1 MPRLVFRSIFGGRNG
16 SLRAEG
22 EEGSTSAGRV
32 RSSHVSADSSRSQ
45 RAKAPLSQKKKNG
58 RWSPPQPRPLS
69 LEERSSSHE
78 RPKSLTAS
86 GSWDE
91 CEPPCPQLLPPASLV
106 PDAQRYL
113 EGKSDQTAF
122 PRTEKRR
129 RSSRDII
136 KEAVARIF
144 EDKKKATSLNAANE
158 TSGRYPRR
166 RREKRRSGMTLD
178 VEEDVSGYGV
188 YKPQLKHRDNSS
200 THSKSSTLSKNGT
213 GGASETDSPPPAR
226 SSFSQRASGFLLK
239 SFKAVSATIRLNRK
253 FVPTYYLKNS
263 ESLPEPD
270 QILNRLGHSLDSKLE
285 QRRTKLVEQR
295 SLCVVWDLLPE
306 ETEPEEECPN
316 EEQCIRTRACD
327 NISIASMASE
337 STKYRRD
344 SLKDK
349 LPKWEDYIDA
359 TNHIYEDLQQGLC
372 KKPSPTKELEIEDD
386 VDLYG
391 GGCFLSQQEQ
401 QLQRM
406 SKWGRLTPTST
417 LITLP
422 ENIAVSDVAESPL
435 QTRLDSPYPRRCRG
449 FRSMPGSP
457 TPRSPAL
464 SNHLHSRVV
473 RSGRASPEIELHD
486 LRNIAHRRKGAA
498 GSPLTIKIPGCSPTL
513 PEVNTAPAGVTNTPP
528 SPIYAQPF
536 ATAQG
541 SAVVHTYSTPFKDIY
556 SLTPTLPSPTERPPS
571 PPVAAE
577 NGSSSPGQ
585 DNIFFGRDFRVD
597 SNPVLADMAPA
608 PQPQQ
613 DRHRD
618 SAYFSTDEST
628 EQPVVGDHFI
638 PVNITPQLPS
648 PSTQLLRQAI
658 EQSVTDSLNRLPE
671 LVASEV
677 NRQVRNCLK
686 NSTSE
691 IAAEVRKIS
700 KIVSGSMAGGLSASH
715 QFLQKSDSWA
725 HGSDDE
731 STPRYAKPKRPST
744 LDLALRGQKHTY
756 SYSCQ
761 DLLDEDIFPAR
772 CSTRTRRSSR
782 VTGTLSYADLDAM
795 EDQNSAM
802 TSMAIYDYT
811 TSMPAHLQHSD
822 HSFDVNSCV
831 PEVEVEGDIME
842 LPYKHHM
849 TLKEALTPLCRDLS
863 KSLYLRDELE
873 EERKARNMILKLN
886 VSLDQIDG
894 DVSDTSM
901 EWDYFDQQNGE
912 FWGGLP
918 RRCHLANKHTPIIIS
933 QVSAVRFKRA
943 MLNHVAIF
951 MLIIK
956 YFTI

>member
-1 MPRLVFRSIFGGRNG
+1 M
-16 SLRAEG
+16 
-22 EEGSTSAGRV
+22 GRV
-32 RSSHVSADSSRSQ
+32 RSSHVSADSSRVQ

-58 RWSPPQPRPLS
+58 HWSPPQPRPLS

-78 RPKSLTAS
+78 RPRSLTAS

-91 CEPPCPQLLPPASLV
+91 GEPPCPHLPPPVFLV
-106 PDAQRYL
+106 PDDQR
-113 EGKSDQTAF
+113 SSNQTAF

-144 EDKKKATSLNAANE
+144 EDKKKATSLITANE
-158 TSGRYPRR
+158 TSGRLPRR

-178 VEEDVSGYGV
+178 TKEDMGGYGV
-188 YKPQLKHRDNSS
+188 YKPQSNSLD
-200 THSKSSTLSKNGT
+200 KMSTLVKNGT
-213 GGASETDSPPPAR
+213 SGSSESDSPPPTRA
-226 SSFSQRASGFLLK
+226 SFSQRASGFLLK
-239 SFKAVSATIRLNRK
+239 SFRAVSATIRLNKK

-285 QRRTKLVEQR
+285 KRRTTVVEQR

-316 EEQCIRTRACD
+316 EEQCIRTRMCD

-359 TNHIYEDLQQGLC
+359 TNHTYEDLQEGLRR
-372 KKPSPTKELEIEDD
+372 KSSPTKELEIEDD

-391 GGCFLSQQEQ
+391 SGCFLVQQEQ

-406 SKWGRLTPTST
+406 SKWGRLTPTSA
-417 LITLP
+417 LLTLP
-422 ENIAVSDVAESPL
+422 ENIAVSNVAESPA

-449 FRSMPGSP
+449 FRSVPGSP

-464 SNHLHSRVV
+464 PSHLRVA
-473 RSGRASPEIELHD
+473 RSGRASPEVELHD

-498 GSPLTIKIPGCSPTL
+498 GSSLTIQIPGHGHAL
-513 PEVNTAPAGVTNTPP
+513 AEVNTPPAGVTRTPP
-528 SPIYAQPF
+528 SPIYAQPY

-541 SAVVHTYSTPFKDIY
+541 PTVAHTYSTPFKDIY

-571 PPVAAE
+571 PPIAAE

-597 SNPVLADMAPA
+597 TNPVHADMAPV

-618 SAYFSTDEST
+618 SAYFSTDESI
-628 EQPVVGDHFI
+628 EQPVMGDNSV
-638 PVNITPQLPS
+638 PANNTPQLSS

-677 NRQVRNCLK
+677 NRQVRHCLK

-700 KIVSGSMAGGLSASH
+700 KIVSGSMAGGLSGSH

-725 HGSDDE
+725 HDSDDE
-731 STPRYAKPKRPST
+731 ATPRYAKPKRPST

-782 VTGTLSYADLDAM
+782 VTGTLSFADLDAM
-795 EDQNSAM
+795 EDQNPAM
-802 TSMAIYDYT
+802 ASMAVYDYT
-811 TSMPAHLQHSD
+811 TSMPSHLQHLQHSD
-822 HSFDVNSCV
+822 HSFALESSV
-831 PEVEVEGDIME
+831 PEMEVEGDMAE
-842 LPYKHHM
+842 LPYR
-849 TLKEALTPLCRDLS
+849 LREALMPLCKDLS
-863 KSLYLRDELE
+863 KSLCLRDELE

-912 FWGGLP
+912 FQDGFPTLAWFSYFIWRSFSPDSCCTIYGVIQYLITLGLIFKF
-918 RRCHLANKHTPIIIS
+918 RTNSIAFAASKNKCS
-933 QVSAVRFKRA
+933 
-943 MLNHVAIF
+943 
-951 MLIIK
+951 
-956 YFTI
+956 Y